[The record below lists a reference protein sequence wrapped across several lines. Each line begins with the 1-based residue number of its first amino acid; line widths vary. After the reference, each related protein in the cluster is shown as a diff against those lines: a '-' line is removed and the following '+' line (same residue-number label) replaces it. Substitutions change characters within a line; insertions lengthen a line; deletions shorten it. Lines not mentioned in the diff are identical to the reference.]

1 MEPVDLLHNRHI
13 LPAKAVPAP
22 KPKLHAELWN
32 SVNCSPDIF
41 RSTLT
46 KIPETESILKKSRL
60 PLGIL
65 IHPFKDLSHLPV
77 IQCQTIVRYDMLR
90 QKLSEVLYLMNHF
103 VFADVG
109 SAAPTSIL
117 SYNSSI
123 KGAGDATFVTGS
135 TTVSTRLHL
144 FFHNP
149 THNRCQSSARGVS
162 LRSGVQILRGPES
175 AAGVQGDHSQSSLSS
190 GQ

>member
-1 MEPVDLLHNRHI
+1 MDLLHNRHI

-32 SVNCSPDIF
+32 NVNCSPDIF

-123 KGAGDATFVTGS
+123 RGAGDATFVTGS
-135 TTVSTRLHL
+135 TTVSTRIEERIL
-144 FFHNP
+144 FFSIIQP
-149 THNRCQSSARGVS
+149 MIDVYPVPEEFLYDPVS
-162 LRSGVQILRGPES
+162 KSYGDPSRRPECK
-175 AAGVQGDHSQSSLSS
+175 VTIQ
-190 GQ
+190 

>member
-1 MEPVDLLHNRHI
+1 MDLLHNRHI

-77 IQCQTIVRYDMLR
+77 IQCQTIVRYDLLR
-90 QKLSEVLYLMNHF
+90 QRLTEVLVFTESFCFGRCRQCRTYINPF
-103 VFADVG
+103 VQFVDQRRWRCNICYRVNDRKYTI
-109 SAAPTSIL
+109 TS
-117 SYNSSI
+117 
-123 KGAGDATFVTGS
+123 
-135 TTVSTRLHL
+135 L
-144 FFHNP
+144 FP
-149 THNRCQSSARGVS
+149 
-162 LRSGVQILRGPES
+162 
-175 AAGVQGDHSQSSLSS
+175 
-190 GQ
+190 

>member
-77 IQCQTIVRYDMLR
+77 IQCQTIVRYEFR
-90 QKLSEVLYLMNHF
+90 QKLREALYFMNNFVL
-103 VFADVG
+103 ADVG

-123 KGAGDATFVTGS
+123 RGAGDATFVTGS
-135 TTVSTRLHL
+135 TTVSTQRLL
-144 FFHNP
+144 FSMIQP
-149 THNRCQSSARGVS
+149 
-162 LRSGVQILRGPES
+162 IKP
-175 AAGVQGDHSQSSLSS
+175 
-190 GQ
+190 

>member
-1 MEPVDLLHNRHI
+1 MDLLHNRHI

-32 SVNCSPDIF
+32 NVNCSPDIF

-77 IQCQTIVRYDMLR
+77 IQCQTIVRYDLR
-90 QKLSEVLYLMNHF
+90 HILREVLYFMYHF
-103 VFADVG
+103 VLADVD

-117 SYNSSI
+117 SSNSSTR
-123 KGAGDATFVTGS
+123 GAGDATFVTES
-135 TTVSTRLHL
+135 MTVSTRIEETKY
-144 FFHNP
+144 FSFP
-149 THNRCQSSARGVS
+149 
-162 LRSGVQILRGPES
+162 
-175 AAGVQGDHSQSSLSS
+175 
-190 GQ
+190 